1 MLQIEVRI
9 IIIAVQSNIEMSTN
23 KNAEPCEFGTSVSRL
38 ILSTHEMRLPPQ
50 TPNSHCRLYSVVRT
64 VHINNLLSLAK
75 GVRFDA
81 GAVYA

>member
-50 TPNSHCRLYSVVRT
+50 TPNSHCLYSVVRT